1 MVKGNRYTEV
11 SSPSISF
18 NTFPVSIR
26 GSEIDF
32 FFVPISSQFLLY
44 FFSLLLS
51 ISSHSYSVFLLT
63 PAQMWAPVVVL
74 PPVHDPAHVPRG
86 SVGLHGGDR
95 PHQVA
100 WQTPT
105 IFIVIYLHDLHAF
118 ASLPLASFKLN
129 MISGCRDEQEV
140 VISMGGRVEE
150 VKVVFMVEQLNHFDS
165 TTNLFPLQKT
175 YNANL
180 FQSLAVTNGHHD
192 SKEDMDM
199 KDDNNQEVTHP

>member
-1 MVKGNRYTEV
+1 MKGNRYTEV

-32 FFVPISSQFLLY
+32 FFVPISSQFLLN
-44 FFSLLLS
+44 FFS
-51 ISSHSYSVFLLT
+51 ISSLILLT
-63 PAQMWAPVVVL
+63 PPQMWAPVVVL

-105 IFIVIYLHDLHAF
+105 IFIVICTSYTLLSLCHYLQVEHDLW
-118 ASLPLASFKLN
+118 
-129 MISGCRDEQEV
+129 
-140 VISMGGRVEE
+140 
-150 VKVVFMVEQLNHFDS
+150 
-165 TTNLFPLQKT
+165 LQ
-175 YNANL
+175 
-180 FQSLAVTNGHHD
+180 G
-192 SKEDMDM
+192 
-199 KDDNNQEVTHP
+199 